1 MKGYL
6 LIFPLLFAVDSFT
19 AIAQEVKREKQEVN
33 SQSVKAAVES
43 GKFVFK
49 AKSATPSRGGVIQL
63 TSEYEMSV
71 SPDEIKSELP
81 YFGRSFSG
89 GYGGSESG
97 ITFTTNEFEYDVK
110 PKKKGGWDVT
120 IKPNDASQISKLFL
134 TITSTGYATLR
145 VTSTDRDSISYS
157 GLIE

>member
-6 LIFPLLFAVDSFT
+6 LILPLLFAVDSFT

>member
-1 MKGYL
+1 M
-6 LIFPLLFAVDSFT
+6 LLFAGFSLE
-19 AIAQEVKREKQEVN
+19 ANAQKSKKEKQEVD
-33 SQSVKAAVES
+33 SQTVKSAVE
-43 GKFVFK
+43 GRKFTFK

-63 TSEYEMSV
+63 NSDYEMSV
-71 SPDEIKSELP
+71 SPEEIKSELP

-97 ITFTTNEFEYDVK
+97 ITFTSNKFEYDLK

-120 IKPNDASQISKLFL
+120 IKPNDTSQISKLFL
-134 TITSTGYATLR
+134 SITSMGNATLR

-157 GLIE
+157 GVIE